1 MFHKRDK
8 TRWSLLLTFVSIAI
22 LSPTYAE
29 DGYNLWLRYH
39 TMDDLLITQ
48 YRNHVRSIVSNSSFS
63 PIMQAAVSELQRG
76 ITGMLNVN
84 VTTEEPALSA
94 GAIVVGTPV
103 NSDAIRQLNL
113 AMDHLGN
120 EGYLIRQISVADVTF
135 IVVAG
140 NTERGALYGSFE
152 FLKQIQMHNS
162 LDGIDITSVPKIQ
175 LRLLNHWDNL
185 DGTVERGYAGSSV
198 WDWWKLPDIVD
209 PRYTDYSRAVASIGI
224 NGVVVNN
231 VNAKPDIL
239 TALWISKVTALANVF
254 RPYGIQLFLS
264 VRFSTPLELGETNTA
279 DPLNQNVVAW
289 WNAKV
294 EEVYTAIP
302 DFGGFL
308 VKASSEGQPGPD
320 DYGRSHSEG
329 ANMLASAVQRFG
341 GVIMWRA
348 FVYSQDDPDDRAKQA
363 YTEFKSLDGQFNSNV
378 ILQVKNGAIDF
389 QPREPFHPLFGA
401 LPETQTSVEF
411 QITKEY
417 LGFASHIAYLGPMW
431 EEVLDADTFAKGSG
445 STVSRVTD
453 GTLFQHSLSSMAGVA
468 NIGNNR
474 DWTGSHFNQAN
485 WYAYGKLAWDPD
497 ASSRSIAEEW
507 LRLTFTTNAIFVE
520 RAADIM
526 MMSREAV
533 ANYMTPLGLHHLM
546 ATGHHYGPGPWVDN
560 LSRPEWNPAY
570 YHNADENGIG
580 FNRTDSG
587 SGAIL
592 QYAPEVMNEFANSH
606 TMDERYLL
614 WFHHLSWD
622 YQLKSG
628 RTLWDSIVLTYDEG
642 VASAVEMSL
651 IWDSLRSY
659 IDAERFENV
668 AINLRIQLREA
679 KWWRDA
685 CVAYFQSISNRALP
699 SGTFAPEKTLAE
711 YKALQFPFAP
721 GTNTISIEVTCLP
734 SGSAMMAPFLLL
746 TFVCLLALRFV

>member
-1 MFHKRDK
+1 MSHKTNK
-8 TRWSLLLTFVSIAI
+8 IRWTVFMTFVSIAI
-22 LSPTYAE
+22 LSPTCAE
-29 DGYNLWLRYH
+29 DGYDLWLRYH
-39 TMDDLLITQ
+39 PIDDPIITQ
-48 YRNHVRSIVSNSSFS
+48 YRNHVRSIVANLSFS
-63 PIMQAAVSELQRG
+63 PVMEAAVSELKRG
-76 ITGMLNVN
+76 INGMLNLN
-84 VTTEEPALSA
+84 LTTVESSLSV
-94 GAIVVGTPV
+94 GAIVVGTPM
-103 NSDAIRQLNL
+103 NSDTIRQLNL
-113 AMDHLGN
+113 PTDSLGD
-120 EGYLIRQISVADVTF
+120 EGYLIRRVILADITF
-135 IVVAG
+135 IVIVG
-140 NTERGALYGSFE
+140 NSERGALYGSFE
-152 FLKQIQMHNS
+152 FLKRIQMHNS

-185 DGTVERGYAGSSV
+185 DGTVERGYAGNSV
-198 WDWWKLPDIVD
+198 WDWWKLPDIID
-209 PRYTDYSRAVASIGI
+209 PRYTDYSRAAASIGI

-239 TALWISKVTALANVF
+239 TALWISKVTALANIF
-254 RPYGIQLFLS
+254 RPYGIKLFLS

-279 DPLNQNVVAW
+279 DPLNQNVVTW

-294 EEVYTAIP
+294 EEVYAAIP

-308 VKASSEGQPGPD
+308 VKASSEGQPGPG

-329 ANMLASAVQRFG
+329 ANMLASAVEPFG

-348 FVYSQDDPDDRAKQA
+348 FVYSAEDPDDRAKQA
-363 YTEFKSLDGQFNSNV
+363 YTEFKDLDGQFNSNV

-401 LPETQTSVEF
+401 MTETPTSVEF

-417 LGFASHIAYLGPMW
+417 LGFASHIAYLGSMW
-431 EEVLDADTFAKGSG
+431 EEVLHADTFALGSG
-445 STVSRVTD
+445 STVSRVID

-485 WYAYGKLAWDPD
+485 WYAYGRLAWSPD
-497 ASSRSIAEEW
+497 MSSRSIAEEW
-507 LRLTFTTNAIFVE
+507 LRLTFTTNTIFVE
-520 RAADIM
+520 KAADIM

-570 YHNADENGIG
+570 YHNADGNGIG
-580 FNRTDSG
+580 FDRTESG
-587 SGAIL
+587 SNAIS
-592 QYAPEVMNEFANSH
+592 QYATTVMNEFAEPR

-628 RTLWDSIVLTYDEG
+628 RTLWESIVLTYDEG
-642 VASAVEMSL
+642 VESVVEM
-651 IWDSLRSY
+651 IDTWDSIRPY
-659 IDAERFENV
+659 IDSERFENI

-685 CVAYFQSISNRALP
+685 CVAYFQVRCNKEEFEI
-699 SGTFAPEKTLAE
+699 EKGLNTL
-711 YKALQFPFAP
+711 F
-721 GTNTISIEVTCLP
+721 
-734 SGSAMMAPFLLL
+734 
-746 TFVCLLALRFV
+746 

>member
-1 MFHKRDK
+1 M
-8 TRWSLLLTFVSIAI
+8 RWLLFGIIVSLAMI
-22 LSPTYAE
+22 SPIYAE
-29 DGYNLWLRYH
+29 DGYDLWLRYH
-39 TMDDLLITQ
+39 PMDDLVIAQ
-48 YRNHVRSIVSNSSFS
+48 YSSNVRSIVANSSYS

-76 ITGMLNVN
+76 IAGMLNLN
-84 VTTEEPALSA
+84 VSTVATTLSA
-94 GAIVVGTPV
+94 GAIVVGTPS
-103 NSDAIRQLNL
+103 NSDVIRQLNL
-113 AMDHLGN
+113 RLELLGN
-120 EGYLIRQISVADVTF
+120 EGYLIRQVTVDGTTC

-152 FLKQIQMHNS
+152 FLKQIQMLNP
-162 LDGIDITSVPKIQ
+162 LNDIDISSVPKVQ

-185 DGTVERGYAGSSV
+185 DGSVERGYAGNSL

-209 PRYTDYSRAVASIGI
+209 PRYTDYSRAVASIGL

-231 VNAKPDIL
+231 VNANPDIL
-239 TALWISKVTALANVF
+239 TAMWISKVTALSNVF
-254 RPYGIQLFLS
+254 RPYGIKMFLS

-289 WNAKV
+289 WRAKV
-294 EEVYTAIP
+294 EEIYTAIP

-308 VKASSEGQPGPD
+308 VKASSEGQPGPA

-329 ANMLASAVQRFG
+329 ANMLANAVQPFG
-341 GVIMWRA
+341 GVVMWRA

-363 YTEFKSLDGQFNSNV
+363 YTEFKQLDGQFNSNV

-401 LPETQTSVEF
+401 MPKTQTSVEF

-417 LGFASHIAYLGPMW
+417 LGFATHIAYLAPMW
-431 EEVLDADTFAKGSG
+431 KEVLDSDTFAKGSG

-453 GTLFQHSLSSMAGVA
+453 GTLFLHSLSSMAGVA
-468 NIGNNR
+468 NIGSSR
-474 DWTGSHFNQAN
+474 EWTGSHFNQAN
-485 WYAYGKLAWDPD
+485 WYAYGRIAWDPD

-520 RAADIM
+520 KAADIM
-526 MMSREAV
+526 MMSRETV
-533 ANYMTPLGLHHLM
+533 VNYMTPLGLHHIM

-570 YHNADENGIG
+570 YHQADENGIG
-580 FNRTDSG
+580 FDRTESG
-587 SGAIL
+587 SGAVL
-592 QYAPEVMNEFANSH
+592 QYSKEVMSDFANSH
-606 TMDERYLL
+606 TVDERYLL

-622 YQLKSG
+622 YQMKSG
-628 RTLWDSIVLTYDEG
+628 RTLWDSIVLSYDEG
-642 VASAVEMSL
+642 VQSVVEMSL
-651 IWDSLRSY
+651 VWDTLQPY
-659 IDAERFENV
+659 IDDERFKNI

-685 CVAYFQSISNRALP
+685 CVAYFQVSIK
-699 SGTFAPEKTLAE
+699 KTH
-711 YKALQFPFAP
+711 
-721 GTNTISIEVTCLP
+721 IE
-734 SGSAMMAPFLLL
+734 
-746 TFVCLLALRFV
+746 